1 MKTKFCFAVI
11 AALLLTF
18 AVGAYAQQEQ
28 KNPMDDPMMKAMVAY
43 ATPGPAQ
50 KAMQGMVGTWD
61 AVIKSYMDP
70 KNPTESKGTST
81 YTSLMDG
88 RYLQES
94 VESEFQGMPFKGMG
108 IYGYDNVLKKYVT
121 TWVDNMGTGIMTGS
135 GTSTD
140 GGKTINY
147 TSKGVDPVTGKEQS
161 YRSVMHN
168 MTPDQSHFE
177 MYGPGPD
184 GKEMK
189 LMEITYTRRK

>member
-11 AALLLTF
+11 AALLLIC
-18 AVGAYAQQEQ
+18 AVGAQAQE
-28 KNPMDDPMMKAMVAY
+28 KKSPMDDAAMKAMMAY
-43 ATPGPAQ
+43 ATPGAAQ
-50 KAMQGMVGTWD
+50 QAMQGRVGTWD
-61 AVIKSYMDP
+61 AVVKSYMDP
-70 KNPTESKGTST
+70 NNPTETKGTST

-88 RYLQES
+88 RYLQET
-94 VESEFQGMPFKGMG
+94 VEGDFQGMPFHGMG
-108 IYGYDNVLKKYVT
+108 IYGYDNVMKRYVN
-121 TWVDNMGTGIMTGS
+121 TWIDNMGTGIMMS
-135 GTSTD
+135 CGTSTD
-140 GGKTINY
+140 GGNTINY
-147 TSKGVDPVTGKEQS
+147 SGKATDPITGKEQM